1 MRWVVRGKRIA
12 VSKLLV
18 AIVHDLDAEQ
28 VIAALGDEGHRV
40 TRVRS
45 SGGFL
50 RSDNSTLLIGT
61 EDESVEAVLA
71 ILERECSSRE
81 IELPLVLVGSLK
93 EHLPRIVRHGG
104 ATVFIA
110 DLEATVRI

>member
-1 MRWVVRGKRIA
+1 VGKLMVA
-12 VSKLLV
+12 V
-18 AIVHDLDAEQ
+18 VHDLDADQ
-28 VIAALGDEGHRV
+28 VITALEDEGHRV

-45 SGGFL
+45 SGGYL
-50 RSDNSTLLIGT
+50 GIENSTLLLGV
-61 EDESVEAVLA
+61 EDEAMPAVLA
-71 ILERECSSRE
+71 ILERECSSRD
-81 IELPLVLVGSLK
+81 IELPLVLAGRLK